1 MVENTKYYNIKNRSS
16 SMVVYTIPEMNIR
29 REFAPS
35 ETKRISFEELEK
47 LTYQPGGR
55 ALLANFLQFVEP
67 VAVINQATNNLGI
80 QTEPEYNMSEE
91 DIKKM
96 LLTGSVDQLLDALDF
111 APVGVI
117 DLIKTYA
124 VSLPVKDYDKREA
137 IKNKTGFDVSK
148 ALEND
153 IASKENDTAES
164 ASAPQRRVPVA
175 TTTEEAAPA
184 RRTTPNYNVV
194 SGG

>member
-1 MVENTKYYNIKNRSS
+1 MEKNTNYYNVKNRSS
-16 SMVVYTIPEMNIR
+16 SMVVYSIPEMNIR

-35 ETKRISFEELEK
+35 ETKRVSFEELEK

-67 VAVINQATNNLGI
+67 ATVLAAATSDLGI
-80 QTEPEYNMSEE
+80 HTEPEYNMSEE

-96 LLTGSVDQLLDALDF
+96 LLSGSVDQLLDALDF

-117 DLIKTYA
+117 DLIKSYA

-137 IKNKTGFDVSK
+137 IKSKTGFDVSK

-153 IASKENDTAES
+153 IASKETDINE
-164 ASAPQRRVPVA
+164 ASTAPQRRVPVEKTSE
-175 TTTEEAAPA
+175 TTTVA

>member
-1 MVENTKYYNIKNRSS
+1 MTENTNYYNVKNRSS

-29 REFAPS
+29 REFAPA
-35 ETKRISFEELEK
+35 ETKRLSFEELEK

-67 VAVINQATNNLGI
+67 VKVLNQATTDLGI
-80 QTEPEYNMSEE
+80 HTEPEYNMSEE

-96 LLTGSVDQLLDALDF
+96 LVSGSVDQLLDALDF

-117 DLIKTYA
+117 DLIKAYA

-137 IKNKTGFDVSK
+137 IKEKTGFDVSK

-153 IASKENDTAES
+153 LASKENETVENAV
-164 ASAPQRRVPVA
+164 PQRRVPVA